1 MFGNVRAYQP
11 SPPQGP
17 GTTELDLSAYP
28 LKLVKLEYDVNPSK
42 KGWEKLKI
50 TIPPAIRQRHI
61 DDPIHGQE
69 WKEILNDFDDK

>member
-11 SPPQGP
+11 SPPPGP
-17 GTTELDLSAYP
+17 GTAEINLSDYP

-50 TIPPAIRQRHI
+50 SIPPSVRQRHI

-69 WKEILNDFDDK
+69 WKDILNDFDDK